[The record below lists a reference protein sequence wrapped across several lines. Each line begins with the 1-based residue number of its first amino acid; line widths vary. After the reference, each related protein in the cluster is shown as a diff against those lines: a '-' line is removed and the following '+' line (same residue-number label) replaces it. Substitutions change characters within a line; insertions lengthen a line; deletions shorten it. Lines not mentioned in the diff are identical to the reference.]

1 MQEPLMPPE
10 MGRIGGKR
18 GRRDAPMEILEV
30 NQAELMKNRPREDKS
45 KLTGLAFGPSYQVQT
60 HHSMIT

>member
-1 MQEPLMPPE
+1 
-10 MGRIGGKR
+10 
-18 GRRDAPMEILEV
+18 MEILEV

-60 HHSMIT
+60 HYSMIT